1 MIDDRTG
8 WTARAETGT
17 SSEKRE
23 PVNDKIIRNG
33 MLGGSAGRP
42 STMQQEALSGVSR
55 PAEHALQ
62 NPNVCIALLNWN
74 GWQDTVGCLA
84 SLQKIDFKEY
94 CIVVIDNGS
103 TDDSVLRI
111 REQFSKI
118 EIIQLQ
124 QNLGFAGG
132 CNVGIRHA
140 FALGVQYVWLLNNDT
155 RVSPGALRDMVKMAE
170 TDPSIGAVGSVI
182 YNMSGP
188 PHGIQAWGG
197 GRVNLWFGRSSH
209 YTEEIP
215 GDKLDY
221 LTGASM
227 LLRREALE
235 DIGLL
240 DEGFFMYWED
250 ADLCFRLKRAGWK
263 LAVARESQI
272 WHKESASLGRTS
284 AAFDFHVWNSMVRFC
299 ARHSPLSVV
308 PASIGTIRMIS
319 KRVLCM
325 EWTRAMRLCQEVIAP
340 KHNKASARR
349 ISHRD

>member
-8 WTARAETGT
+8 WTASAETGT

-23 PVNDKIIRNG
+23 PVDDKISRNV
-33 MLGGSAGRP
+33 MLGGPAEKT
-42 STMQQEALSGVSR
+42 STIQQEASFGLSCPV
-55 PAEHALQ
+55 EHALQ

-84 SLQKIDFKEY
+84 SLQKLDYKEC

-111 REQFSKI
+111 RERFSKI

-140 FALGVQYVWLLNNDT
+140 FALDVQYVWLLNNDT
-155 RVSPGALRDMVKMAE
+155 KVSPGALRDMVKTAE
-170 TDPSIGAVGSVI
+170 TDPRIGAVGSVI
-182 YNMSGP
+182 YSMSGP

-209 YTEEIP
+209 CTKEIP
-215 GDKLDY
+215 RDKLDY

-240 DEGFFMYWED
+240 DEEFFMYWED

-272 WHKESASLGRTS
+272 WHKQSASLGRTS
-284 AAFDFHVWNSMVRFC
+284 AAFDLHVWNSMVRFC
-299 ARHSPLSVV
+299 DRHSPLSLV
-308 PASIGTIRMIS
+308 PATIGTMRMIS
-319 KRVLCM
+319 RRVLCM
-325 EWTRAMRLCQEVIAP
+325 EWVRAMRLCQAVVGP
-340 KHNKASARR
+340 KHGKASAKRV
-349 ISHRD
+349 SHRD